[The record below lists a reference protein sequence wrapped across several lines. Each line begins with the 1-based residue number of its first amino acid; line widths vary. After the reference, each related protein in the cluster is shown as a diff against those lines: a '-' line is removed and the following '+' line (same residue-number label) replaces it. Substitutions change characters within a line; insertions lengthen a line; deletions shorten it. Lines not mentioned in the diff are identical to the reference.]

1 MFCKVYKKIIDKA
14 RLVLKNSEHYTY
26 VVESFQNDEKRICHR
41 ILETNQDIGSE
52 AFVTP
57 G

>member
-26 VVESFQNDEKRICHR
+26 VVESF
-41 ILETNQDIGSE
+41 
-52 AFVTP
+52 
-57 G
+57 